1 MAAVYLGKLI
11 GPAGFSR
18 AVAIKRLH
26 PHLAHDPQFVGMLF
40 DEARIAARIRHP
52 NVVPTLDM
60 VSERGE
66 FFIVMEFV
74 HGESLSKILKT
85 LQDRAQGRVPPAIAS
100 AIVGGMLAGLHAAHE
115 ATSEDMQ
122 PLGVVHR
129 DVSPPNVLLGSDG
142 IPRTVDFGIAVAL
155 GRLQVTKEGE
165 LKGKLPYMAPEQIR
179 GEVVDR
185 RVDLWATACVLWE
198 LLAGRRLF
206 AGEEASLV
214 FKILAHRFVS
224 PFEGTQAGNGA
235 LDLVLE
241 RALAVDKTQRY
252 ETAAEM
258 LTALELACPP
268 ASPHQVARWLE
279 QILGHS
285 LSQQRVLLSEIETSG
300 DEAPPL
306 STAALPANVAPR
318 RPSRALWPFAL
329 ATAVG
334 IGGAGA
340 ALYVKS
346 SAFGSA
352 ASAPPRS
359 LSGVDEAPTR
369 ATSAASAEPSSVL
382 LQRPAQAELES
393 VKSAVPSAPAS
404 SSASTSS
411 TSPSANPRP
420 PPAATGKP
428 VTRPQPAYPATLPA
442 VPGGGGI

>member
-74 HGESLSKILKT
+74 HGESLSKILRT

-129 DVSPPNVLLGSDG
+129 DVSPPNVLIGSDG
-142 IPRTVDFGIAVAL
+142 IARTVDFGIAVAL

-214 FKILAHRFVS
+214 FKILAYRFVS

-241 RALAVDKTQRY
+241 RALAVDKAQRY

-258 LTALELACPP
+258 LTALEFACPP

-285 LSQQRVLLSEIETSG
+285 LSQQRVLLSEIETSA

-306 STAALPANVAPR
+306 STAMPANVAPR

-334 IGGAGA
+334 LGGAGA
-340 ALYVKS
+340 ALYFKS

-352 ASAPPRS
+352 ASASPRP
-359 LSGVDEAPTR
+359 LSGADEAATR
-369 ATSAASAEPSSVL
+369 ATSAASAEPSSVP
-382 LQRPAQAELES
+382 LQRPAPAELES
-393 VKSAVPSAPAS
+393 STSAVPSAASTSSPAP
-404 SSASTSS
+404 SSAST
-411 TSPSANPRP
+411 TANPRP
-420 PPAATGKP
+420 APAATGKP